1 MFLFIKR
8 AHYAIWL
15 LIVFTT
21 HSFAVDKSSITNHNT
36 VTSSFISS
44 NNDHH
49 WFEQFKK
56 NATDKQLYHFLYNM
70 PKGGDLHHHSSGS
83 NLPKWWY
90 ELALN
95 QEKNGGYTYFTRTH
109 LNICNGYGK
118 NEFGMNAQTLTFHTI
133 SGSSYNKLNEC
144 EKNNYTALNKLNK
157 AEIEAWKKSIWLD
170 KPHEGRDEFFQ
181 THWQRLNEL
190 TENPFIAAEML
201 VKNMEYFGKEGLLY
215 IEAQLNATQKYKV
228 DGSLY
233 TQEEALNIYI
243 ARLSQPDAI
252 KTGVTVRLQFA
263 LLRFLPNAEQALASM
278 YDFVDK
284 HRNIYVGINMVGRED
299 NPKGHPLR
307 FLPTLQKL
315 RSQYPAINLAIHAGE
330 SEAPNF
336 NIRDTLLLGAK
347 RIGHGINLLS
357 DPQTLLLMRN
367 NDYLIEINLISNLK
381 LGYVADLNQHPF
393 PEFLRLGIPVA
404 LSTDD
409 RGMWHSNMTNEFFV
423 AVKYFNLSWSEITS
437 LSKNSLS
444 FSFLDSKT
452 KKNLLKTLDNNISE
466 FEKNYKRT
474 GEKSLK
480 KRPIFNEFILSHY
493 PAVAR

>member
-8 AHYAIWL
+8 IHYIIGL
-15 LIVFTT
+15 LVIFAT
-21 HSFAVDKSSITNHNT
+21 HSFAVDKNNITANKT

-44 NNDHH
+44 NNDHL

-83 NLPKWWY
+83 HLPKWWY

-95 QEKNGGYTYFTRTH
+95 KEKNGGYTYFTRTH

-118 NEFGMNAQTLTFHTI
+118 NEFGMETQTLMFRTI

-144 EKNNYTALNKLNK
+144 EKNNYTALNKLNNS
-157 AEIEAWKKSIWLD
+157 EIESWKKSIWLD

-190 TENPFIAAEML
+190 TANPFIAAEML
-201 VKNMEYFGKEGLLY
+201 VKNMESFGKEGLLY

-228 DGSLY
+228 DGSPY

-252 KTGVTVRLQFA
+252 KTGVTVRLQYA
-263 LLRFLPNAEQALASM
+263 LLRFLPNAEQALTSM

-307 FLPTLQKL
+307 FLPTLKKL
-315 RSQYPAINLAIHAGE
+315 RSKYPAINLAIHAGE

-409 RGMWHSNMTNEFFV
+409 RGMWHSNMTDEFFIG
-423 AVKYFNLSWSEITS
+423 VKYFNLSWSEITS

-444 FSFLDSKT
+444 FSFLDAKT
-452 KKNLLKTLDNNISE
+452 KKKLLKKLDNNILE
-466 FEKNYKRT
+466 FEKNYKHK

-480 KRPIFNEFILSHY
+480 KRPVFNEFILSHS
-493 PAVAR
+493 PTVAG